1 MRYTDPTLRD
11 MLASEYVLGTLRG
24 RARRRFERLLAE
36 DGNLRALVG
45 RWEGKLNL
53 LADALPPVEP
63 PKRIWEQIER
73 SLWPGSPR
81 TSIWS
86 SLRLWRALA
95 LVSSTFALVLAAYLG
110 LRPAPEVAPEVLA
123 VLTSQEQQAG
133 WVVTLTRAVPARLQ
147 VRALAGLPP
156 RPGESYELWIIPE
169 GAKIPLSLGLLPVA
183 GSAVL
188 TVPDR
193 LKDAVARP
201 GALAVSLEPKGGS
214 PTGLPTG
221 PVLYQGRIL
230 RL

>member
-11 MLASEYVLGTLRG
+11 MLAGEYVLGTLRG
-24 RARRRFERLLAE
+24 PARRRFERLLAQ
-36 DGNLRALVG
+36 DGDLRELVG

-53 LADALPPVEP
+53 LVEALPPVEP
-63 PKRIWEQIER
+63 PKRIWEQIEH
-73 SLWPGSPR
+73 SLWPESPR
-81 TSIWS
+81 ASVWS
-86 SLRLWRALA
+86 SLRLWRGLA

-110 LRPAPEVAPEVLA
+110 LRPVPEVVPEVLA
-123 VLTSQEQQAG
+123 ILTSQEQQAG
-133 WVVTLTRAVPARLQ
+133 WVVTLTRAVPGRLQ

-156 RPGESYELWIIPE
+156 RSGESYELWIIPE
-169 GAKIPLSLGLLPVA
+169 GAKVPLSLGLLPVA

-193 LKDAVARP
+193 VKDAVARP

-221 PVLYQGRIL
+221 PVLYQGRLL